1 MKSGDALVWPALGSG
16 LFLAGLAL
24 AWLMP
29 AAFWPL
35 LWLAPLVLGLA
46 LAARFPGVATALW
59 LLVTATGPEIWLA
72 DLLHIANPEGLLA
85 AEKGVGLGLTLL
97 CLLRF
102 GPREDW
108 ANPGLAFPVMFLGGV
123 LHGFWPGLTLMAAV
137 RSVLG
142 SMAPFTFGFVR
153 LPLSWSRAVIAAVI
167 AAPFVVLLCG
177 LVLAAAGLRPL
188 YAFQDGALR
197 LGASSLP
204 AVLAGFCL
212 TSVYALVL
220 EQVRGAR
227 LWHLAVLAGDG
238 AILLATGARGPLAL
252 AGIVIL
258 ISAGFIR
265 TPAWPWASRAPVLL
279 AALLAP
285 SLAILAAPWL
295 GFLRLLT
302 LAEQGDMT
310 SLSHRTLI
318 WPVYERA
325 FAGSPWLGWGTGSGK
340 VVVPVGT
347 LLWKLLGTNAA
358 HNEYL
363 RMAVEGGVVGLGLLI
378 MLFIL
383 WWRRGL
389 RTMARPEARF
399 MWLVL
404 LAFAIH
410 STTDNTLIATTAS
423 LTFTWATA
431 VFIRAE
437 REAERSAAG
446 ISALSGAHI
455 SV

>member
-1 MKSGDALVWPALGSG
+1 MISRDILAWPALGSG

-24 AWLMP
+24 AWFMP
-29 AAFWPL
+29 GAFWPL
-35 LWLAPLVLGLA
+35 LWLAPLALGLA
-46 LAARFPGVATALW
+46 LAARFPGGATALW
-59 LLVTATGPEIWLA
+59 LLVTASGPEIWLTG
-72 DLLHIANPEGLLA
+72 LLHIANPEGVLG
-85 AEKGVGLGLTLL
+85 AEKGLGLVLVLL

-102 GPREDW
+102 GPRRDLV
-108 ANPGLAFPVMFLGGV
+108 NPGLAFPMMFLGGV
-123 LHGFWPGLTLMAAV
+123 LHGFWPGLTLLAAL
-137 RSVLG
+137 RSVAG
-142 SMAPFTFGFVR
+142 SMAPFAFGFVR
-153 LPLSWSRAVIAAVI
+153 LPLSWCRAVVGAVI
-167 AAPFVVLLCG
+167 AAPFAVVLLG

-212 TSVYALVL
+212 TSIYALVL

-227 LWHLAVLAGDG
+227 LWHLALLAGDG
-238 AILLATGARGPLAL
+238 AIMLATGARGPLAL

-258 ISAGFIR
+258 IAAVFIR
-265 TPAWPWASRAPVLL
+265 TPAWPWASRAPVLF

-302 LAEQGDMT
+302 LAEQGDIT
-310 SLSHRTLI
+310 SLSNRTLI
-318 WPVYERA
+318 WPIYERA
-325 FAGSPWLGWGTGSGK
+325 FDSSPWLGWGTGSGK

-358 HNEYL
+358 HDEYL

-378 MLFIL
+378 LLFVL
-383 WWRRGL
+383 WWRQGL
-389 RTMARPEARF
+389 RHMARPEARL

-410 STTDNTLIATTAS
+410 SATDNTLIATTAS

-437 REAERSAAG
+437 REAAPGSR
-446 ISALSGAHI
+446 
-455 SV
+455 